1 MHGRP
6 VAAASLLTALGLAGG
21 LLAGAPSAAA
31 AAGPETIYTV
41 AGGPGRGLATNVFQE
56 PQAVTASAGRAV
68 YVADGYVVRRLDT
81 NSSWEGVTA
90 GQGAPGFGGDGGP
103 AVSALLGGV
112 GALTMDHAGNLVI
125 LDTDNNRVRVVAAR
139 SGRFYG
145 QAMTARHIYTVAG
158 DGTFTF
164 SGDGGPA
171 TKAGLSFPEGVA
183 VDPGGNLVIAD
194 TDAHRVRVVAARS
207 GRFYGQAMTAGNI
220 YTVAGNG
227 SSGDTGDG
235 GPALDAELGFLQA
248 VTVDSAGNL
257 VLSDAV
263 NGVIRVVAARSG
275 TFYGQAMTAGDIYT
289 VAGNGSLGYAGDGG
303 PAAKAELNFPD
314 GVAVDPDGNLAI
326 ADSGNNRIR
335 LVAARSGTFY
345 GQAMTA
351 GDIYTVAG
359 DGSSGLAGNTGPAT
373 AASLNFPEGVTFD
386 SAGNLVIADNANHRV
401 RVVAAQSGTFYGQ
414 AMTAGHIYIAA
425 GNTVPGSSGNRGL
438 TRNAVLYVPDSGPT
452 ESAVTADG
460 GNDLV
465 SQSDQV
471 WFICRISGTYFGRS
485 LTAGHIYQIAG
496 DGFAGYSGDGGPGP
510 SAQVWAPRGMAIDHA
525 GNLIIADTN
534 NNRVRVVAGQ
544 TGTFYGHAMTAGHI
558 YTVAGTGTPGF
569 SGDGG
574 PATAAELFT
583 PEAVAVDRAGNLVI
597 GDAGNNRV
605 RVIAERTGTFY
616 GQAMTAGDIYTVAG
630 DGDQRSS
637 GDGGPAAAAG
647 LTPGAI
653 AIDGAGNLVIA
664 DSYPNTDISNNR
676 IRVVAARSGTYYG
689 QAMTAGDIYTV
700 AGTGDPGYSGDGGPA
715 TAAELDNPDGVAVDH
730 AGNLVIGDTYN
741 NVVRVVAAQTGTFY
755 GQAMTAGDIY
765 TVAGDGTAGYSGD
778 GGPATAAELSSPEGV
793 AVDRSGDLVIGD
805 GGNGRVRIVRS

>member
-1 MHGRP
+1 MYGRP
-6 VAAASLLTALGLAGG
+6 VAAAWLLTALGLAGG
-21 LLAGAPSAAA
+21 LLAGVPSAAA

-90 GQGAPGFGGDGGP
+90 GQGVPGFGGDGGP

-112 GALTMDHAGNLVI
+112 GALTVDHAGNLVI

-145 QAMTARHIYTVAG
+145 QAMAARHIYTVAG

-183 VDPGGNLVIAD
+183 LDPGGNLVIAD

-235 GPALDAELGFLQA
+235 GPARDAELGFLQA

-263 NGVIRVVAARSG
+263 NSVIRVVAAQSG

-303 PAAKAELNFPD
+303 PATKAELNFPD
-314 GVAVDPDGNLAI
+314 GVAVDQDGNLAI
-326 ADSGNNRIR
+326 ADSGNNRVR
-335 LVAARSGTFY
+335 LVAAQSGTFY
-345 GQAMTA
+345 GQRMTA

-373 AASLNFPEGVTFD
+373 AAALSFPEGVTFD

-401 RVVAAQSGTFYGQ
+401 RVVAAKSGTFYGQ

-425 GNTVPGSSGNRGL
+425 GNPVPGSSGNRGL
-438 TRNAVLYVPDSGPT
+438 ARNAVLYVPDSGPT

-471 WFICRISGTYFGRS
+471 WFICRISGSYFGRS
-485 LTAGHIYQIAG
+485 LSAGHIYQVAG

-510 SAQVWAPRGMAIDHA
+510 SAQVWAPRGLAIDHA
-525 GNLIIADTN
+525 ANLVIADTN
-534 NNRVRVVAGQ
+534 NNRLRVLAAQ
-544 TGTFYGHAMTAGHI
+544 TGTFYGQAMTAGHI
-558 YTVAGTGTPGF
+558 YTVAGTGTAGF

-574 PATAAELFT
+574 PAAAAQLFT

-597 GDAGNNRV
+597 GDAGNDRV
-605 RVIAERTGTFY
+605 RVVAARTGTFY
-616 GQAMTAGDIYTVAG
+616 GQAMTAGDIYTIAG

-637 GDGGPAAAAG
+637 GDGGPATAAG
-647 LTPGAI
+647 LTPGAV
-653 AIDGAGNLVIA
+653 AIDAAGNLVIA
-664 DSYPNTDISNNR
+664 DSYPNRDISNNR
-676 IRVVAARSGTYYG
+676 IRVVAARSGTFYG

-700 AGTGDPGYSGDGGPA
+700 AGTGDPGYAGDGGQA
-715 TAAELDNPDGVAVDH
+715 TAAELDNPGGVAVDH

-741 NVVRVVAAQTGTFY
+741 NAVRVVAANSGTFY

-765 TVAGDGTAGYSGD
+765 TVAGDGTAGYAGD
-778 GGPATAAELSSPEGV
+778 GGPAVQAELSSPEGV
-793 AVDRSGDLVIGD
+793 AVDRSGDLVIAD